1 MRGHLDL
8 TRVSVAA
15 ALCALVAAAV
25 PWELVRLVAALP
37 LTLFLPGY
45 AIVAAAFGSRELAP
59 PKRLTLSVAVS
70 LMTLALAA
78 LVLNVFPF
86 GLTTASWAVALPLI
100 AIAACR
106 GAALRRDRP
115 QTQRRSAKPSWA
127 GWRPAPRDAA
137 LVGAAVAIATAAL
150 VIAQKPLSADNAE
163 GFTALWMLPTN
174 SREDAVRVG
183 VLSSEQDPADY
194 TLQVRAGAKGRS
206 QSYRVALGP
215 GEEKTFEVQVP
226 RAPGGRTHVVA
237 SLYRREQPRHLYRRV
252 TSWLP
257 RQTTFPQAP

>member
-1 MRGHLDL
+1 MRGHRDL
-8 TRVSVAA
+8 TRASVAA
-15 ALCALVAAAV
+15 VLCALVAAVV

-45 AIVAAAFGSRELAP
+45 AIVAAAFGSRGLAP

-70 LMTLALAA
+70 LMTLALTA

-86 GLTTASWAVALPLI
+86 GLTTASWAVALPVI
-100 AIAACR
+100 VIAACR
-106 GAALRRDRP
+106 GAALRRDQP
-115 QTQRRSAKPSWA
+115 QARRSAKPPWA
-127 GWRPAPRDAA
+127 GWRPSPRDAA
-137 LVGAAVAIATAAL
+137 LVGAAVVVAITAL
-150 VIAQKPLSADNAE
+150 VLAQKPLSADNAE
-163 GFTALWMLPTN
+163 GFTALWMLPTD
-174 SREDAVRVG
+174 SREDAVRIG
-183 VLSSEQDPADY
+183 VLSSEQDPAAY
-194 TLQVRAGAKGRS
+194 TLQVRTGAKGQP

-226 RAPGGRTHVVA
+226 RAPGSRAHVVA
-237 SLYRREQPRHLYRRV
+237 SLYRSEEPQRLYRRV